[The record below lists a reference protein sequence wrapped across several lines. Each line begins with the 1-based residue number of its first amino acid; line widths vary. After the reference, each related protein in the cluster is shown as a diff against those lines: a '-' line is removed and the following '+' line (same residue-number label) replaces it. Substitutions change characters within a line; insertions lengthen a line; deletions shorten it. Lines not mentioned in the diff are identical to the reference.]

1 MPNDQLVTQLIA
13 LEQNR
18 CASMV
23 QADIAALQNTLHEQ
37 LVYVHSSGVRDGK
50 TSYLDK
56 LSGRKM
62 RYDTLQFTDLQA
74 TVVGQCA
81 TVTGRME
88 GNIHRG
94 DAPAVL
100 ISRYMAVW
108 VLEQGRWQ
116 VLAIRAA
123 LSPDNAK
130 PRRKTVRLNPNS
142 VSGCPRPGWR

>member
-1 MPNDQLVTQLIA
+1 MSNDQLTAQLVA

-18 CASMV
+18 CAIMV
-23 QADIAALQNTLHEQ
+23 KADIAALQDTLHEK
-37 LVYVHSSGVRDGK
+37 LVYVHSSGERDSK

-56 LSGRKM
+56 LGGRKM

-74 TVVGQCA
+74 TVVGNCA

-94 DAPAVL
+94 DVPAVL

-116 VLAIRAA
+116 VLAIQSRAVA
-123 LSPDNAK
+123 
-130 PRRKTVRLNPNS
+130 
-142 VSGCPRPGWR
+142 